1 MLWFF
6 DRDNESLR
14 LETRYDNETLEFVA
28 VVRYSDGRDL
38 ERRFRQRVEFR
49 EWLEAFERTLEGK
62 RWLGR
67 HGPIVLPY
75 GWPEKPPD

>member
-28 VVRYSDGRDL
+28 VVRYADGRDL
-38 ERRFRQRVEFR
+38 ERRFRQRGEFGNGAR
-49 EWLEAFERTLEGK
+49 RSKELSKASEG
-62 RWLGR
+62 
-67 HGPIVLPY
+67 
-75 GWPEKPPD
+75 

>member
-28 VVRYSDGRDL
+28 LVRYPDGRDL
-38 ERRFRQRVEFR
+38 ERRFRDRREFR
-49 EWLEAFERTLEGK
+49 EWLEAFEQALEGK
-62 RWLGR
+62 RWLAR
-67 HGPIVLPY
+67 RGPIILPY
-75 GWPEKPPD
+75 GWPDNPQD